1 MTLITAALVFL
12 AVVRS
17 NAFEFWDPAEEYP
30 DLNTYF
36 DNDFIASSF
45 SDLQKDYPNLVKIS
59 SLGKTPGENE
69 MHEITITSNVSS
81 WQTANKPSVKYVAN
95 MHGNEIRGR
104 GLLMKLAY
112 FLSTRYDSD
121 QDVRDILDA
130 TVFHLIPTINPDGF
144 DQAYPSCSGV
154 TGRYTSDGTDMN
166 RDFPSHWFSGIRVK
180 TAEETQMIKD
190 YAKKVP
196 AVMGISFHDG
206 ALVTNYP
213 WDGEPDIA
221 SGVYAASP
229 DDSLFISMAKTYSL
243 NHKQMYKPSAQCGND
258 NFKNGITNGNKW
270 YKVYNGM
277 QDWNYFYNDCFEV
290 TIELGCCKYPTD
302 AASTYTN
309 VWSDNFDSILAFS
322 KLANYG
328 IKGRVT
334 DFKGSPMTGVTITV
348 SGVSK
353 TVKVRHPE
361 GYFWRPL
368 LKGTYNISASKP
380 GYYPLSRRNIEVIEN
395 QSTVVPFIL
404 IAKKSKVRRKAR
416 RRKRSM

>member
-1 MTLITAALVFL
+1 
-12 AVVRS
+12 
-17 NAFEFWDPAEEYP
+17 
-30 DLNTYF
+30 
-36 DNDFIASSF
+36 
-45 SDLQKDYPNLVKIS
+45 
-59 SLGKTPGENE
+59 
-69 MHEITITSNVSS
+69 
-81 WQTANKPSVKYVAN
+81 
-95 MHGNEIRGR
+95 
-104 GLLMKLAY
+104 
-112 FLSTRYDSD
+112 
-121 QDVRDILDA
+121 
-130 TVFHLIPTINPDGF
+130 
-144 DQAYPSCSGV
+144 
-154 TGRYTSDGTDMN
+154 
-166 RDFPSHWFSGIRVK
+166 
-180 TAEETQMIKD
+180 MIKD

-213 WDGEPDIA
+213 WDGVPDIN
-221 SGVYAASP
+221 SGIYAASP

-243 NHKQMYKPSAQCGND
+243 NHKQMYKPSAQCGHD
-258 NFKNGITNGNKW
+258 DFKDGITNGNKW

-302 AASTYTN
+302 AASTYSN

-353 TVKVRHPE
+353 TIKVRHPE

-380 GYYPLSRRNIEVIEN
+380 GYYPLSRRNIEVMEN
-395 QSTVVPFIL
+395 ESTVVPFIL
-404 IAKKSKVRRKAR
+404 IAKNPSQGHFRDEARKENNTNEQNSSVEDENTEREDENENVEDNESIDKSKNMDGNKDVDENDSVDDSENVDYNDIGDGTGNGSAR
-416 RRKRSM
+416 IGEGPEEKVLEGSLSLLLILQIFLRI

>member
-1 MTLITAALVFL
+1 
-12 AVVRS
+12 
-17 NAFEFWDPAEEYP
+17 
-30 DLNTYF
+30 
-36 DNDFIASSF
+36 
-45 SDLQKDYPNLVKIS
+45 
-59 SLGKTPGENE
+59 
-69 MHEITITSNVSS
+69 
-81 WQTANKPSVKYVAN
+81 
-95 MHGNEIRGR
+95 
-104 GLLMKLAY
+104 
-112 FLSTRYDSD
+112 
-121 QDVRDILDA
+121 
-130 TVFHLIPTINPDGF
+130 
-144 DQAYPSCSGV
+144 
-154 TGRYTSDGTDMN
+154 
-166 RDFPSHWFSGIRVK
+166 
-180 TAEETQMIKD
+180 MIKD

-213 WDGEPDIA
+213 WDGVPDIN
-221 SGVYAASP
+221 SGIYAASP

-243 NHKQMYKPSAQCGND
+243 NHKQMYKPSAQCGHD
-258 NFKNGITNGNKW
+258 DFKDGITNGNKW

-302 AASTYTN
+302 AASTYSN

-353 TVKVRHPE
+353 TIKVRHPE

-380 GYYPLSRRNIEVIEN
+380 GYYPLSRRNIEVMEN
-395 QSTVVPFIL
+395 ESTVVPFIL
-404 IAKKSKVRRKAR
+404 IAKNPSQENNTNEQNSSVEDENTEREDENENVEDNESIDKSKNMDGNKDVDENDSVDDSENVDYNDIGDGTGNGSAR
-416 RRKRSM
+416 IGEGPEEKVLEGSLSLLLILQIFLRI